1 MRRFELRPFLAC
13 LLLLAGQAITPG
25 AAQTQAP
32 AATNAQEC
40 LALAAAKV
48 DWSDRN
54 VADKHRKLQLDT
66 CRQAYA
72 ENGDDPRIKVALA
85 TALRGV
91 GDRPGS
97 IALLRAAIAQNDTE
111 AMLDLFNNFNSFD
124 RSLNEPD
131 LIPRAE
137 AEQALRRAAELGYPE
152 AIWRL
157 MAILTRGGPI
167 KHDLANSRYWAKQ
180 ALANPPKGVR
190 PVDVQVAA
198 GQLLSESDDAEE
210 RQRGIDLLEPLAK
223 AGRGDAQ
230 AYLAVA
236 IRNADPVR
244 ARQLLENARGTYPG
258 AALAPL
264 SDMLIKGE
272 GGPKNERRAVSLL
285 KGSAYDAQH
294 AKWALGQ
301 LTLEGRLVPRDVA
314 AAVKLLGPWSQW
326 DYDTRLQIV
335 RLLAENPDVQMAY
348 PDHFIYRAIGD
359 AELGEPGAMDALIA
373 LRLSRHV
380 QFADKANG
388 CVLAERA
395 AKAGNDA
402 AARRLDECRAR

>member
-1 MRRFELRPFLAC
+1 MGWLESRPFLAC
-13 LLLLAGQAITPG
+13 LLLLAGQTITPG

-40 LALAAAKV
+40 LALVAAKV
-48 DWSDRN
+48 DWSDHN
-54 VADKHRKLQLDT
+54 VAEKHRKLLLES

-85 TALRGV
+85 RTFRGV

-111 AMLDLFNNFNSFD
+111 AMLDLFNDFNSFD
-124 RSLNEPD
+124 RNLNEPD

-137 AEQALRRAAELGYPE
+137 AEQALRRAAELGNPE

-167 KHDLANSRYWAKQ
+167 KHDLANARYWAKQ

-190 PVDVQVAA
+190 PVDVQVAV

-230 AYLAVA
+230 ADLAVA
-236 IRNADPVR
+236 IRKTDPAR
-244 ARQLLENARGTYPG
+244 ARQLLESARATYPG
-258 AALAPL
+258 HALAPL

-272 GGPKNERRAVSLL
+272 GGPNERRALSLL

-348 PDHFIYRAIGD
+348 PDHFIYRAVED
-359 AELGEPGAMDALIA
+359 ADLGEPGAMDALIA
-373 LRLSRHV
+373 LKLSRHV

-388 CVLAERA
+388 CALAQRA
-395 AKAGNDA
+395 AKAGDEA
-402 AARRLDECRAR
+402 ATYRLDGCRTK

>member
-1 MRRFELRPFLAC
+1 MGWLESRPFLAC
-13 LLLLAGQAITPG
+13 LLLLAGQTITPG

-40 LALAAAKV
+40 LALVAAKV
-48 DWSDRN
+48 DWSDHN
-54 VADKHRKLQLDT
+54 VAEKHRKLLLES

-85 TALRGV
+85 RTFRGV

-111 AMLDLFNNFNSFD
+111 AMLDLFNDFNSFD
-124 RSLNEPD
+124 RNLNEPD

-137 AEQALRRAAELGYPE
+137 AEQALRRAAELGNPE

-167 KHDLANSRYWAKQ
+167 KHDLANARYWAKQ

-190 PVDVQVAA
+190 PVDVQVAV

-230 AYLAVA
+230 ADLAVA
-236 IRNADPVR
+236 IRKTDPAR
-244 ARQLLENARGTYPG
+244 ARQLLESARATYPG
-258 AALAPL
+258 HALAPL

-272 GGPKNERRAVSLL
+272 GGPNERRALSLL

-348 PDHFIYRAIGD
+348 PDHFIYRAVED

-373 LRLSRHV
+373 LKLSRHV

-388 CVLAERA
+388 CALAQRA
-395 AKAGNDA
+395 AKAGDEA
-402 AARRLDECRAR
+402 ATYRLDGCRTK

>member
-1 MRRFELRPFLAC
+1 MGWLESRPFLAC
-13 LLLLAGQAITPG
+13 LLLLAGQTITPG

-40 LALAAAKV
+40 LALVAAKV
-48 DWSDRN
+48 DWSDHN
-54 VADKHRKLQLDT
+54 VAEKHRKLLLES

-85 TALRGV
+85 RAFRGV

-111 AMLDLFNNFNSFD
+111 AMLDLFNDFNSFD
-124 RSLNEPD
+124 RNLNEPD

-137 AEQALRRAAELGYPE
+137 AEQALRRAAELGNPE

-167 KHDLANSRYWAKQ
+167 KHDLANARYWAKQ

-190 PVDVQVAA
+190 PVDVQVAV

-230 AYLAVA
+230 ADLAVA
-236 IRNADPVR
+236 IRKTDPAR
-244 ARQLLENARGTYPG
+244 ARQLLESARATYPG
-258 AALAPL
+258 HALAPL

-272 GGPKNERRAVSLL
+272 GGPNERRALSLL

-348 PDHFIYRAIGD
+348 PDHFIYRAVED
-359 AELGEPGAMDALIA
+359 ADLGEPGAMDALIA
-373 LRLSRHV
+373 LKLSRHV

-388 CVLAERA
+388 CVLAQRA
-395 AKAGNDA
+395 AKAGDEA
-402 AARRLDECRAR
+402 AAYRLDGCRTK

>member
-1 MRRFELRPFLAC
+1 MGRLESRPFLAC
-13 LLLLAGQAITPG
+13 LFLLAGQTITPG

-32 AATNAQEC
+32 AASNAEEC
-40 LALAAAKV
+40 LALVAAKV
-48 DWSDRN
+48 DWSDHN
-54 VADKHRKLQLDT
+54 VAEKHRKLRLET

-72 ENGDDPRIKVALA
+72 ENGDDSRIKVALA
-85 TALRGV
+85 GALRAV

-111 AMLDLFNNFNSFD
+111 AMLDLFNDFQSFD
-124 RSLNEPD
+124 RNPNTPD
-131 LIPRAE
+131 LISRAE
-137 AEQALRRAAELGYPE
+137 AEQALRRAAGLGNPD

-157 MAILTRGGPI
+157 MTILTRGGPI
-167 KHDLANSRYWAKQ
+167 KHDLAGARYWAKQ
-180 ALANPPKGVR
+180 ALANPSKDVR
-190 PVDVQVAA
+190 PGNVQVTV
-198 GQLLSESDDAEE
+198 GRLLSESDDADE

-236 IRNADPVR
+236 IRSTDAAR
-244 ARQLLENARGTYPG
+244 ARQLLESARGTYPG

-272 GGPKNERRAVSLL
+272 GGPKNERRALALL
-285 KGSAYDAQH
+285 KGSAYDSQYS
-294 AKWALGQ
+294 KWALGQ

-314 AAVKLLGPWSQW
+314 AAIKLIGPWSQW
-326 DYDTRLQIV
+326 DYDARLQIV
-335 RLLAENPDVQMAY
+335 RLLAENPEVQMAY
-348 PDHFIYRAIGD
+348 PDRFIYTAIED

-373 LRLSRHV
+373 LKLSRHV

-395 AKAGNDA
+395 AKAGDDG
-402 AARRLDECRAR
+402 AARRLDECRTK